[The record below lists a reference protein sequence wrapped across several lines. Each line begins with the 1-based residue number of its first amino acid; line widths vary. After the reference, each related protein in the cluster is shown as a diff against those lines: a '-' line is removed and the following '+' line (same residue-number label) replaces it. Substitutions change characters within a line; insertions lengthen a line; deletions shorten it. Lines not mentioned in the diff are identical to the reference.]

1 MDKTKDTEKKLDYP
15 ELKEPFSYR
24 KLFNRSV
31 TVNYLFPRS

>member
-15 ELKEPFSYR
+15 ELKEPF
-24 KLFNRSV
+24 NRSV